1 MDPEALEKKLEAA
14 LAPPRF
20 SPQFRRKL
28 WARIEDERRR
38 AWLPG
43 VLDTVAAAAAAG
55 AAAGLVEAMIRSGVV
70 EAAWVAGTATA
81 ALGCAVAR
89 RAWREMRA

>member
-1 MDPEALEKKLEAA
+1 MDPLDKQLEAA

-20 SPQFRRKL
+20 SPRFRRKL
-28 WARIEDERRR
+28 WARIEVERRR

-43 VLDTVAAAAAAG
+43 VLDTIAATAAAGAAGGLIETFLRTGLDPSWIAAAAAA
-55 AAAGLVEAMIRSGVV
+55 
-70 EAAWVAGTATA
+70 
-81 ALGCAVAR
+81 ALGGAVGR